1 MWLQK
6 SVLAISFLS
15 IATIAGAQNPNDPDP
30 GTTSTV
36 YPPHPTGMRV
46 FVGSAGTYARNTPS
60 HTGQCGT
67 PAHECGAADVVA
79 PNTYGVIQNDPPV
92 LDAGG
97 WSWQNV
103 LFDNAIKGWV
113 MAYPPNINMLSPPQM
128 IAGVPFQIIADYT
141 GSVLTQAVCINDGAN
156 SSATVQLSPFNGGV
170 QGTLLCPWPT
180 AGIGNHKVVI
190 HAVNGSGTMASP
202 EFQFAVTNA
211 PVVSSPAQ
219 PQNLRIGPSSGTPI
233 QRLQDVESK
242 TKTAPVKK

>member
-6 SVLAISFLS
+6 SVLALSFLS
-15 IATIAGAQNPNDPDP
+15 IATIASAQAQPLPPEP
-30 GTTSTV
+30 GTNTTQ
-36 YPPHPTGMRV
+36 YPPLPTGMRV
-46 FVGSAGTYARNTPS
+46 FVGTAGTYARNTPS

-67 PAHECGAADVVA
+67 PPHECAAGDVLA
-79 PNTYGVIQNDPPV
+79 PNTYGVVQNDPPV

-113 MAYPPNINMLSPPQM
+113 MAYPPNINTLSPPQM
-128 IAGVPFQIIADYT
+128 ISGVPFQIIADYT

-156 SSATVQLSPFNGGV
+156 SPATVQLSPFSGGGV
-170 QGTLLCPWPT
+170 QGTLLCPWPM

-202 EFQFAVTNA
+202 EFQFAVTSA

-219 PQNLRIGPSSGTPI
+219 PQNLRIGPASGTPM
-233 QRLQDVESK
+233 QRLQDVK
-242 TKTAPVKK
+242 PPPPAKK